1 LTLFRQL
8 AKENL
13 KHNFFFNH
21 KNALKI
27 IRVIALNDVINF
39 CIGEQVC
46 ESDEVLDE
54 LGVVGRFEEH
64 PKLFGRERRQD
75 RVAAGGAVRE
85 EGRRWKE
92 LKK

>member
-1 LTLFRQL
+1 MQQGNVINQIDCISATCKRKLLSTTFL
-8 AKENL
+8 
-13 KHNFFFNH
+13 NH

-39 CIGEQVC
+39 RIGEQVR

-64 PKLFGRERRQD
+64 PKFFGRERR
-75 RVAAGGAVRE
+75 
-85 EGRRWKE
+85 
-92 LKK
+92 

>member
-1 LTLFRQL
+1 LTVFRQL
-8 AKENL
+8 AKENFQAQL
-13 KHNFFFNH
+13 FKNH
-21 KNALKI
+21 KNASKI